1 MDKAT
6 TNTPAANFTETP
18 ATDPTATH
26 DATRVRR
33 AIRRHGEIL
42 RHPEGYP
49 PPLVFRAL
57 AYVYGAYGL
66 GSRTAAEELDA
77 HLRRYRRGKR
87 PSPEVA
93 LGMARGFLL
102 LAAERI

>member
-1 MDKAT
+1 MDDAT
-6 TNTPAANFTETP
+6 TNTPAPRDTAQTS
-18 ATDPTATH
+18 TDPTATH
-26 DATRVRR
+26 DAARVRR
-33 AIRRHGEIL
+33 TIRRHGEIL

-49 PPLVFRAL
+49 PALVFRAL

-77 HLRRYRRGKR
+77 HLRRYRRGER

-102 LAAERI
+102 LAAEGI